1 MKINKNSLQARIKN
15 LSTQKSVSPNI
26 ILQEFFFD
34 AFLKRLAKSKYK
46 DNFVFKGGFLLS
58 ATLGIEFRSTM
69 DMDFL
74 FRNLAF
80 SKENVIGI
88 IKEIIKED
96 VEDNVSF
103 DFDSVRDIRPDDQYG
118 GYNINLIAR
127 LENIKVPVSV
137 DIATGD
143 PITPSSIV
151 YNYKCLFSDDV
162 LNFNSYNF
170 ETILAEKLH
179 TILNREENNSRSKD
193 YYDIYI
199 IQKLRFNEINLNQLK
214 LAFKNTCS
222 HRDFDISKE
231 KASDIVNKIKHD
243 DKMIIRWNSYVRKNK
258 FASGISFAET
268 ISAVEN
274 LLSIIF

>member
-1 MKINKNSLQARIKN
+1 
-15 LSTQKSVSPNI
+15 
-26 ILQEFFFD
+26 
-34 AFLKRLAKSKYK
+34 
-46 DNFVFKGGFLLS
+46 
-58 ATLGIEFRSTM
+58 
-69 DMDFL
+69 
-74 FRNLAF
+74 
-80 SKENVIGI
+80 
-88 IKEIIKED
+88 
-96 VEDNVSF
+96 
-103 DFDSVRDIRPDDQYG
+103 
-118 GYNINLIAR
+118 
-127 LENIKVPVSV
+127 VPVSV

-151 YNYKCLFSDDV
+151 YSYKCLFSDEV

-193 YYDIYI
+193 FYDIYI
-199 IQKLRFNEINLNQLK
+199 IQKLRFNEINLNQLM

-274 LLSIIF
+274 LLTIVF